1 MRNRGARHM
10 EARNDPVPNSED
22 SSGSD
27 KLARQIVLKTQ
38 MNWGKEGDE
47 GGREHFMN
55 GTMVVE
61 NEVAANVLEVEVVHN
76 NTTATMEGL
85 EGLLSSIHS
94 AHKIAKARGR
104 NESLSPGKK
113 SLICKVNL

>member
-1 MRNRGARHM
+1 M

-38 MNWGKEGDE
+38 MNWGKGDE

-61 NEVAANVLEVEVVHN
+61 NEVAANVLEVEASGRKWKKAARDGPN
-76 NTTATMEGL
+76 SSAFS
-85 EGLLSSIHS
+85 GLLSSIHS